1 MLNKKL
7 MIPKGLFQESFKKS
21 KTLSSDHILLRF
33 HGPARFNDDKLVFPS
48 KFSMVVP
55 KIVSKK
61 AVIRNLIKRRGYSAI
76 RANLKNIKNSYI
88 CIFSFKKGSDTATFS
103 QIKEEIAYLLKKSGI
118 IDF

>member
-7 MIPKGLFQESFKKS
+7 RVPKEVFQESFKKS
-21 KTLSSDHILLRF
+21 KALSSDHILLRF
-33 HGPARFNDDKLVFPS
+33 YKPDRLNVDKLVFPS

-55 KIVSKK
+55 KSVSKK

-76 RANLKNIKNSYI
+76 RANVKNIKKSYI

-103 QIKEEIAYLLKKSGI
+103 KIKEEITYLLKKSGI